1 MWIKAFENY
10 LHYERNCSERTYTAY
25 AKDLKA
31 FKDYFE
37 QHIEKNSKTEVKDA
51 VRHEAEDGAGQET
64 PQTELVWVE
73 LDTDLVRNWMV
84 DEMERGIKAR
94 TVNRQLSA
102 LRTFYQFLLRMKL
115 VKRDPVYNLRG
126 PKIGKT
132 LPSVVRE
139 QEMNALLDGPYF
151 TADFEGVRDHLILL
165 FFYSTGVRVSE
176 LIGLDCQDLD
186 FGRRQV
192 KVTGKRNKQRLI
204 PFGDELETELKAYL
218 DARQNV
224 PTLTA
229 DQDALFIVPQSGA
242 RVSKPMVEE
251 RVKAYL
257 SLVTTAQR
265 RSPHTLRHS
274 FATSMLNHHAD
285 LQSVKELL
293 GHESLATTE
302 IYTHTTLEELKQM
315 YNLAHPRAPKKSNDY
330 GD

>member
-1 MWIKAFENY
+1 MWIKDFQNY
-10 LHYERNCSERTYTAY
+10 LRNERKYSERTYTAY

-37 QHIEKNSKTEVKDA
+37 QHIEKSSKAEESAGIRQQIAGCTANEIPSTEV
-51 VRHEAEDGAGQET
+51 
-64 PQTELVWVE
+64 VWVE
-73 LDTDLVRNWMV
+73 LDTDLVRNWVV
-84 DEMERGIKAR
+84 DEMDRGISAR

-102 LRTFYQFLLRMKL
+102 LRSFYQFLLRREL

-126 PKIGKT
+126 PKMGKT

-151 TADFEGVRDHLILL
+151 TADFEGMRDHLILL

-176 LIGLDCQDLD
+176 LVGLDCQDLD
-186 FGRRQV
+186 FGHRQV
-192 KVTGKRNKQRLI
+192 KVTGKRNKQRII

-218 DARQNV
+218 EARENLPELPAGQN
-224 PTLTA
+224 
-229 DQDALFIVPQSGA
+229 ALFIMPRNGA
-242 RVSKPMVEE
+242 RMTNFMVETK
-251 RVKAYL
+251 VKAYL
-257 SLVTTAQR
+257 SLVTTTKR

-315 YNLAHPRAPKKSNDY
+315 YNQAHPRAPKNSNDY